1 MLVSTLVGARNEGS
15 GAARGQSTHWQLA
28 CKCAHKCSSGC
39 ELFKTSVQGQ
49 GRLCSS
55 YCVNSDQGDNGRLPN
70 PWQGQSTLQNSTLVW
85 PDLAQHSTAR
95 HGTAQH
101 GTARHSAAQHS
112 TAQHSTAQHS
122 TAQHSTAQ
130 SSTVQHGAAQCSQAQ
145 HSMVQHST
153 AQPFAAQHSTIQHG
167 AAKHSMVQQSAAQH
181 RVALCSTAQYTTAR
195 CNPAQGCH
203 LTQHSSGSSASH
215 SRAQHAT
222 AQRSMLPDRSLI
234 IHCSHWQKEV
244 GHVSNVDAKLQVPI
258 LQFSDV
264 QSVINVLTAG
274 RVDTAYGKVPQILSA
289 SSRRFYP
296 W

>member
-1 MLVSTLVGARNEGS
+1 MS
-15 GAARGQSTHWQLA
+15 
-28 CKCAHKCSSGC
+28 CS
-39 ELFKTSVQGQ
+39 KQVVQGRA
-49 GRLCSS
+49 RLCSS
-55 YCVNSDQGDNGRLPN
+55 CGSNSDQGDKGRLPN
-70 PWQGQSTLQNSTLVW
+70 SWQGQRTLQSSTLVW
-85 PDLAQHSTAR
+85 LW
-95 HGTAQH
+95 HGT
-101 GTARHSAAQHS
+101 AQHS

-130 SSTVQHGAAQCSQAQ
+130 HSTAQCSQAQ
-145 HSMVQHST
+145 YSMVQHS
-153 AQPFAAQHSTIQHG
+153 
-167 AAKHSMVQQSAAQH
+167 AAKHSTAW
-181 RVALCSTAQYTTAR
+181 CSTAQCTTAR

-215 SRAQHAT
+215 STAQHAT

-258 LQFSDV
+258 LQFSDM
-264 QSVINVLTAG
+264 QSIINVLTAG